1 MVDRSPSHCMLDG
14 QGKCIVMA
22 VCGACGAMVGHS
34 DCAWQEHCFDKHPE
48 LVGRSEVTPEGPFSV
63 EALGAAD

>member
-1 MVDRSPSHCMLDG
+1 
-14 QGKCIVMA
+14 MA